1 MITSLQNPL
10 VKAVAGLNRRRER
23 QREGLFL
30 IEGERELRHAVGG
43 GIVLEKVLCCEEL
56 LVGNER
62 LTDLAEVSKLV
73 GKAEVVQVSAQ
84 VFAKIA
90 YRDGGGGVLAV
101 GRIPAG
107 DIGEVKL
114 GEEAL
119 VLVVEGLE
127 KPGNLGAL
135 LRTADGAGVDAMIV
149 CGEGVDLYS
158 PNVVRS
164 SLGALF
170 TVKVLALTFE
180 QTREWMT
187 ANNIRAIVTSPAAEQ
202 DYCQVDYAGRVA
214 LVLGSEKAGL
224 SARWLDGGGEAVR
237 IGMTGAMDS
246 LNVSCSGA
254 ILLYEAVRQRNARAN
269 ANTH

>member
-56 LVGNER
+56 LVGNEC
-62 LTDLAEVSKLV
+62 LTNLREVSGLA
-73 GKAEVVQVSAQ
+73 GDSEVVEVSEE

-101 GRIPAG
+101 GRIPTGNIA
-107 DIGEVKL
+107 EVQL
-114 GEEAL
+114 GKEAL
-119 VLVVEGLE
+119 VLVIEGVE

-135 LRTADGAGVDAMIV
+135 LRTADGAGVDAVIV
-149 CGEGVDLYS
+149 CGEGVDLYN
-158 PNVVRS
+158 PNVVRG

-170 TVKVLALTFE
+170 TVKVLVLTFE
-180 QTREWMT
+180 AARGWLKSNDIKVIVSSPT
-187 ANNIRAIVTSPAAEQ
+187 AQ
-202 DYCQVDYAGRVA
+202 KDYCEADYSGRIA

-224 SARWLDGGGEAVR
+224 SGRWLQQGGSAVR
-237 IGMTGAMDS
+237 IPMAGAMDS

-254 ILLYEAVRQRNARAN
+254 ILLYEALRQRNQARSS
-269 ANTH
+269 